1 MSLFCLLWI
10 PLLYLLRRSVS
21 DEGGGGGVWAL
32 LLGSVTAIFQFF
44 LGDIAVP
51 GGFGLSRWISG
62 FVDIVSLPVLIPLA
76 VYTLCILLRLFSGG
90 PDFAGF
96 ILLWLIPVA
105 VLRALSWSSRG
116 DPILLVLSPLLWSAQ
131 AVGISFFIS
140 LIIRHFRWYVLIPS
154 ALCIAALPPAA
165 ATAWWAFFSQQPR
178 LGVPILAAVLIPLLV
193 STIRDIIEA
202 G

>member
-51 GGFGLSRWISG
+51 GGFGLSRWIS
-62 FVDIVSLPVLIPLA
+62 
-76 VYTLCILLRLFSGG
+76 TLCILLRLFSGG

-105 VLRALSWSSRG
+105 ALRALSWSSRG